1 MPFFTT
7 RRLPIFQGRCPVAY
21 SVAFMSTQT
30 DLNSGLN
37 SGASK
42 GRILTVLSIVI
53 VVVAIDWVTK
63 RYAEANLDP
72 YVAIPYLNDFF
83 RIQYAENTG
92 AFLGMG
98 GDWSKLTRFLVFTAA
113 TTVFLVFVAFSTLR
127 QKNIDRSELIAVSL
141 IIGGGVGNLIDRMLR
156 PEGAVVDFMNM
167 GIGDLRTGIFNVA
180 DVALTAGVVIWLLP
194 TGSKRGDST
203 PETPEPTT

>member
-1 MPFFTT
+1 
-7 RRLPIFQGRCPVAY
+7 
-21 SVAFMSTQT
+21 MSTLT
-30 DLNSGLN
+30 DLDGGFD
-37 SGASK
+37 SGARK
-42 GRILTVLSIVI
+42 RRFFTVLSIVI
-53 VVVAIDWVTK
+53 VVVAIDWLTK

-72 YVAIPYLNDFF
+72 YVATPYLNDFF

-113 TTVFLVFVAFSTLR
+113 TTVFLIFVAFSTLR
-127 QKNIDRSELIAVSL
+127 QKHIDRSELIAVSL
-141 IIGGGVGNLIDRMLR
+141 IIGGGIGNLIDRMVR

-194 TGSKRGDST
+194 IGSKQNDGP
-203 PETPEPTT
+203 PETPEPTS